1 VSVCATENIMTRAG
15 EAASGAKLPAIEATL
30 LALADPTRRSAIELL
45 RFGPLRAGE
54 LAEALQMSKSAL
66 TRHLRVLR
74 ECGLVREEGGAQDAR
89 VHVYSLQ
96 REPFDSL
103 RAWLNEVETYWTL
116 QLESFKR
123 HAERTRGPTSKSK
136 RERPE

>member
-1 VSVCATENIMTRAG
+1 MTRAG
-15 EAASGAKLPAIEATL
+15 ENASGAKLPPVEATL
-30 LALADPTRRSAIELL
+30 LALADPTRRGAIELL

-54 LAEALQMSKSAL
+54 LAEALQMNKSAL

-74 ECGLVREEGGAQDAR
+74 ECGLVREEGGAEDAR

-96 REPFDSL
+96 REPFDDL
-103 RAWLNEVETYWTL
+103 RAWLDEVETYWSL

-123 HAERTRGPTSKSK
+123 HAERTRGPKSK
-136 RERPE
+136 RGRPE

>member
-1 VSVCATENIMTRAG
+1 MTQARTRGTADD
-15 EAASGAKLPAIEATL
+15 ASGAKLPVIEATL
-30 LALADPTRRSAIELL
+30 LALADPTRRGAIELL

-66 TRHLRVLR
+66 SRHLRVLR
-74 ECGLVREEGGAQDAR
+74 ESGLVREQGGADDAR

-96 REPFDSL
+96 REPFESL
-103 RAWLNEVETYWTL
+103 RAWLDQVETDWSL

-123 HAERTRGPTSKSK
+123 HAERTRGPKSK
-136 RERPE
+136 RGRPE

>member
-1 VSVCATENIMTRAG
+1 MTRARTLS
-15 EAASGAKLPAIEATL
+15 ELPPVEDTL
-30 LALADPTRRSAIELL
+30 LALADPTRRGAIELL

-54 LAEALQMSKSAL
+54 LALALNMTKSAFS
-66 TRHLRVLR
+66 RHLRVLR
-74 ECGLVREEGGAQDAR
+74 ESGLVREESMRDDAR

-103 RAWLNEVETYWTL
+103 RGWLNEVESCWTL

-123 HAERTRGPTSKSK
+123 HAERTRGPKSK
-136 RERPE
+136 RGRPE

>member
-1 VSVCATENIMTRAG
+1 MTRAG
-15 EAASGAKLPAIEATL
+15 EAASSAKLPVIEATL

-45 RFGPLRAGE
+45 RLGPRRAGE

-74 ECGLVREEGGAQDAR
+74 ESGLVREDGAEDAR

-96 REPFDSL
+96 REPFDGL
-103 RAWLNEVETYWTL
+103 RAWLDEVETCWTM

-123 HAERTRGPTSKSK
+123 HAERTRGSKSK
-136 RERPE
+136 RGRSE